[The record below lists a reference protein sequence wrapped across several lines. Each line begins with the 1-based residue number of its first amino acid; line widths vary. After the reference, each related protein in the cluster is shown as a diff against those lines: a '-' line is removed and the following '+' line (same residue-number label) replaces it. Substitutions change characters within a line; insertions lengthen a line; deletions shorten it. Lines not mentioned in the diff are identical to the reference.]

1 MFPHIWVYCNN
12 LHIFAY
18 LVIQNRCNFD
28 HYKQLSYQK
37 QRSAKRTYT
46 IRLMPCS
53 RKMFSVSLSIFIK
66 KKIHNDLRLKF
77 LLWNLM
83 ESKEQGQLAHSI
95 TYFLLWHQLSSAVF
109 HWKAT
114 SKVLGWYISS
124 IFYNDIFFYA
134 AHQSPEF
141 FLYQLSGNHLKARRC

>member
-53 RKMFSVSLSIFIK
+53 RRMFSVSLSIFIK
-66 KKIHNDLRLKF
+66 KKKFTTISDLNSDCEISWRAKNRVSLHI
-77 LLWNLM
+77 LLLTSSSGISFRRPSFTGKPLPKSLDDISAPYSTMTSSSMLLTNLQN
-83 ESKEQGQLAHSI
+83 SFS
-95 TYFLLWHQLSSAVF
+95 TSSVG
-109 HWKAT
+109 T
-114 SKVLGWYISS
+114 I
-124 IFYNDIFFYA
+124 
-134 AHQSPEF
+134 
-141 FLYQLSGNHLKARRC
+141 